1 MRKPE
6 RRELV
11 VVRSCKGERRAKEM
25 EGEEAHHTTVG
36 LALQTERLQ
45 QEDPP
50 GRQRGDPGTR
60 RAPVPF
66 SAIREEEWRAGYA
79 V

>member
-11 VVRSCKGERRAKEM
+11 VVRGWKGERRAKEV
-25 EGEEAHHTTVG
+25 EGEEAHRTAVG

-45 QEDPP
+45 RKDPP
-50 GRQRGDPGTR
+50 RRQRADPGTR

-66 SAIREEEWRAGYA
+66 STIREEEWRAGYA